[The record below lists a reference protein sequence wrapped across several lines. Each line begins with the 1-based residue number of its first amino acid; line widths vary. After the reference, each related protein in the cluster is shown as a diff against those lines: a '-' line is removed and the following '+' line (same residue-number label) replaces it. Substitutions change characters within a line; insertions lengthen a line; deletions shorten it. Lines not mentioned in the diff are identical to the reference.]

1 MAAFRFEAATATGKL
16 EQGVLDA
23 DSPRHARSQLRE
35 RGLTPITV
43 SSLQQA
49 TEQAAGAAS
58 RLQGRIKTA
67 ELTLATRQL
76 SSLLSARLP
85 IEQAI
90 AAVSEQ
96 GERRVVRERFA
107 AVRSEVV
114 GGQSFADALAKYPR
128 DFPDVYRALVA
139 AGEQS
144 GDLAEVMNR
153 LADYVESRS
162 ALTQKIVL
170 AFTYPAIVT
179 LVALI
184 VIIAL
189 LTYVVP
195 QVVTVFEQ
203 TDQNLPALTIGLI
216 AVSDFIRNWG
226 WLVAVGLVIG
236 FVLFRLALRSPTA
249 RLNWDARMLN
259 APLIGRLIRG
269 MNTSRFTSTLS
280 ILTRSGVPLINA
292 LEAGAATLSNQAL
305 KNNVEDAISRVREG
319 APLARALGAGKQ
331 FSPMVIHMISSG
343 EATGELAEM
352 LERTAAT
359 VSGETERRALGMT
372 SLLEPLLILAMGGIV
387 LLIVLAVM
395 MPIIEINQLVR

>member
-1 MAAFRFEAATATGKL
+1 MAAFRFEAATPTGKL
-16 EQGVLDA
+16 EHGVLDA
-23 DSPRHARSQLRE
+23 DSPRHARSQLRS
-35 RGLTPITV
+35 RGLTPLQV
-43 SSLQQA
+43 SSLQQV
-49 TEQAAGAAS
+49 TDQKRTAS
-58 RLQGRIKTA
+58 RFQGKISTT

-90 AAVSEQ
+90 AAVAEQ
-96 GERRVVRERFA
+96 GERRLVRERFA
-107 AVRSEVV
+107 AVRSDVV
-114 GGQSFADALAKYPR
+114 SGQSFADALAKYPR

-144 GDLAEVMNR
+144 GDLAMVMDR

-162 ALTQKIVL
+162 ALTQKVIL

-179 LVALI
+179 LVAMA

-195 QVVTVFEQ
+195 QVVSVFDQ
-203 TDQNLPALTIGLI
+203 TDQALPNLTIALI

-226 WLVAVGLVIG
+226 WLVAIILVVG
-236 FVLFRLALRSPTA
+236 FALFRLALRSPSA
-249 RLNWDARMLN
+249 RLNWDKRLLN
-259 APLIGRLIRG
+259 APILGRVVRG

-280 ILTRSGVPLINA
+280 ILTRSGVPLISA

-305 KNNVEDAISRVREG
+305 KNNVDDAISRVREG
-319 APLARALGAGKQ
+319 STLARALGAEKQ

-352 LERTAAT
+352 LERTAQT
-359 VSGETERRALGMT
+359 VSGETERRVLGLT